1 MRLTTLAAAVAA
13 ALAVATPALAAD
25 AAKPEEILK
34 MRQGLF
40 QAVKANFGPLVA
52 IAKGEAQPGDKTVQ
66 QAENLAALAR
76 IVPMS
81 FGPGSEA
88 LPNARTKPEAFT
100 NADFAK
106 GAQMFQA
113 ETAKLAEAAKAGGDA
128 IKAQVGAVGKTCKT
142 CHDTFRNE

>member
-1 MRLTTLAAAVAA
+1 MRLITLAAAIAA

-25 AAKPEEILK
+25 TAKPEEILK